1 MRRGRRRRRRGGSGA
16 KNIGDLKESLQK
28 KK

>member
-1 MRRGRRRRRRGGSGA
+1 MRRGRRRRRGGSGA